1 MTSSA
6 GPANSPA
13 SAPKPASSAETPAA
27 QQAAP
32 AVAVQA
38 SPPVPSQ
45 DELLAGYRRR
55 LTELLARQQEYP
67 RLAAMRGWE
76 GEVKIRVRIAR
87 KGNLL
92 DVALD
97 HSSGHEVLDRHAMG
111 MLEALGGLPSLP
123 DDFGANE
130 LQVVVPVNYRLRK
143 AT

>member
-1 MTSSA
+1 M
-6 GPANSPA
+6 PAEA
-13 SAPKPASSAETPAA
+13 PAA
-27 QQAAP
+27 QQAVP

-38 SPPVPSQ
+38 APPAHSQ

-55 LTELLARQQEYP
+55 LTELLARQQDYP

-92 DVALD
+92 DVTLD
-97 HSSGHEVLDRHAMG
+97 HSSGHEVLDRAAMG

-123 DDFGANE
+123 DDYGANE